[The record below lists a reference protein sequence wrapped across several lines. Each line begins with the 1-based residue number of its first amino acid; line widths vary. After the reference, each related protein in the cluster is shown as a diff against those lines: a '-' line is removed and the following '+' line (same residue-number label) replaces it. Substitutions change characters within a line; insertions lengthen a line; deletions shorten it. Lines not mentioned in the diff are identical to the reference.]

1 MSRSSKPQPAYKL
14 VNSSKLYSW
23 NGHPVE
29 LSVRVNGLNF
39 HTVPGEP
46 LYVDFL
52 LGDVQHRLFAERDET
67 GDNNNVLG
75 IAQDIEGDDFWTV
88 VDGIEIPVGHE
99 ILHFLFADGKSLAEH
114 SL

>member
-1 MSRSSKPQPAYKL
+1 MNRSSPTYKL
-14 VNSSKLYSW
+14 VDSSKLYHW

-75 IAQDIEGDDFWTV
+75 IAQDLEGDDFWTPV
-88 VDGIEIPVGHE
+88 ASVEIPADHE
-99 ILHFLFADGKSLAEH
+99 ILHFLFVDGKSLAEH
-114 SL
+114 TL